1 MSKNR
6 SNDSPNYY
14 FRICVRGKIQNRI
27 KGQSTVEKWFSTC
40 GNSDF
45 FTILLLYRK
54 FYRSI
59 TVETKNFYFY
69 NSKKKK
75 MVSNYFIAKLVPAS
89 KNKTVTIDHFRHVKT
104 KLFHHQRLAIYS
116 TLRYI
121 KRNCIEGNNRGYKS
135 AANYFFTW
143 KNQEWREKSTDIA
156 IGRE

>member
-1 MSKNR
+1 
-6 SNDSPNYY
+6 
-14 FRICVRGKIQNRI
+14 
-27 KGQSTVEKWFSTC
+27 
-40 GNSDF
+40 
-45 FTILLLYRK
+45 
-54 FYRSI
+54 
-59 TVETKNFYFY
+59 
-69 NSKKKK
+69 

-104 KLFHHQRLAIYS
+104 KLFHHQ
-116 TLRYI
+116 LRYI

>member
-54 FYRSI
+54 FYRSKRKI
-59 TVETKNFYFY
+59 FIFIIP
-69 NSKKKK
+69 KKKDGLK
-75 MVSNYFIAKLVPAS
+75 LLENYFIAKLVPAS

-116 TLRYI
+116 ALRYI

>member
-1 MSKNR
+1 MCIV
-6 SNDSPNYY
+6 Y
-14 FRICVRGKIQNRI
+14 I
-27 KGQSTVEKWFSTC
+27 VEKSVERVAKLLFSYLCTRKNSKSNQRAIHC
-40 GNSDF
+40 GKVVLNLWEFFYDF
-45 FTILLLYRK
+45 TFVQKIL
-54 FYRSI
+54 SI
-59 TVETKNFYFY
+59 ETKNFYFY